1 MKIVN
6 YSLMFFILCF
16 IVLSLVMDPFEYD
29 SGNQREF
36 PDQIPELSLNIPLEE
51 NLSINR
57 DIDQKLSMPDQGFR
71 TNFDQAWTV
80 KVDTYSD
87 LIELETALKNLKN
100 LGYKVYSR
108 YENDNKDEYGLF
120 IGPTLE
126 KEDSFNVVDELKNIN
141 GYNPEVQKYD

>member
-1 MKIVN
+1 
-6 YSLMFFILCF
+6 
-16 IVLSLVMDPFEYD
+16 MDPVEYD

-36 PDQIPELSLNIPLEE
+36 PDEIPEVSLNIPLEE

-57 DIDQKLSMPDQGFR
+57 DIDQKFSMPNQGFR

-108 YENDNKDEYGLF
+108 YENDDKNKYGLF

-126 KEDSFNVVDELKNIN
+126 KADSFIVVDELKNIS

>member
-1 MKIVN
+1 
-6 YSLMFFILCF
+6 
-16 IVLSLVMDPFEYD
+16 MDPVEYD

-36 PDQIPELSLNIPLEE
+36 PDEIPEVSLNIPLEE

-57 DIDQKLSMPDQGFR
+57 DIDQKFSMPNQGFR

-87 LIELETALKNLKN
+87 LIELETALKDLKN

-108 YENDNKDEYGLF
+108 YENDNKDKYGLF
-120 IGPTLE
+120 IGPTL
-126 KEDSFNVVDELKNIN
+126 KKQDSSDVVKELKNIS

>member
-1 MKIVN
+1 
-6 YSLMFFILCF
+6 
-16 IVLSLVMDPFEYD
+16 MDPVEYD
-29 SGNQREF
+29 SGIQKEF
-36 PDQIPELSLNIPLEE
+36 PDEISEVSLNIPLEE

-57 DIDQKLSMPDQGFR
+57 DIDQKFSMPNQGFR

-108 YENDNKDEYGLF
+108 YETDNKDEYGLF

-126 KEDSFNVVDELKNIN
+126 KEDSFNVVEELKNIS

>member
-1 MKIVN
+1 
-6 YSLMFFILCF
+6 
-16 IVLSLVMDPFEYD
+16 MDPVEND
-29 SGNQREF
+29 LGNQREF
-36 PDQIPELSLNIPLEE
+36 PDEIPEVSLNIPLEE

-57 DIDQKLSMPDQGFR
+57 DIDQKFSMPNQGFR

>member
-6 YSLMFFILCF
+6 YSLVAFILCF
-16 IVLSLVMDPFEYD
+16 IILSLVLEPVEHD
-29 SGNQREF
+29 SDNQREF
-36 PDQIPELSLNIPLEE
+36 PEQIPEVSLNIPLEE

-57 DIDQKLSMPDQGFR
+57 DIDQKFSMPDQGFR

>member
-1 MKIVN
+1 VKIVN
-6 YSLMFFILCF
+6 YSLVAFILCF
-16 IVLSLVMDPFEYD
+16 IVLSLVLEPVEYD
-29 SGNQREF
+29 SDNQREF
-36 PDQIPELSLNIPLEE
+36 PNEIPEVSLKIPLEE

-57 DIDQKLSMPDQGFR
+57 DIDQKFSMPDQVFR

-120 IGPTLE
+120 IGPTLK
-126 KEDSFNVVDELKNIN
+126 KEDSSNVVEELKIIS
-141 GYNPEVQKYD
+141 GFNPEVQKYD

>member
-1 MKIVN
+1 MA
-6 YSLMFFILCF
+6 FILCF
-16 IVLSLVMDPFEYD
+16 IVLSLVLEPVEYD
-29 SGNQREF
+29 SDNQREF
-36 PDQIPELSLNIPLEE
+36 PNEIPEVSLKIPLEE
-51 NLSINR
+51 NLSSNR
-57 DIDQKLSMPDQGFR
+57 DIDQKFSMPDQGFR

-126 KEDSFNVVDELKNIN
+126 KEDSFNVVDELKNIS
-141 GYNPEVQKYD
+141 GYNPKVQKYD

>member
-1 MKIVN
+1 
-6 YSLMFFILCF
+6 
-16 IVLSLVMDPFEYD
+16 MDPVEYD

-36 PDQIPELSLNIPLEE
+36 LDEIPEVSLNIPLEE

-57 DIDQKLSMPDQGFR
+57 DIDQKFSMPNQGFR

>member
-1 MKIVN
+1 
-6 YSLMFFILCF
+6 
-16 IVLSLVMDPFEYD
+16 MDPVEYD
-29 SGNQREF
+29 LGNQREF
-36 PDQIPELSLNIPLEE
+36 PDEIPEVSLNIPLEE

-57 DIDQKLSMPDQGFR
+57 DIDQKFSMPNQGFR

>member
-1 MKIVN
+1 
-6 YSLMFFILCF
+6 
-16 IVLSLVMDPFEYD
+16 MDPVEYD
-29 SGNQREF
+29 SGNKREF
-36 PDQIPELSLNIPLEE
+36 PDEIPEVSLNIPLEE

-57 DIDQKLSMPDQGFR
+57 DIDQKFSMPNQGFR

>member
-1 MKIVN
+1 
-6 YSLMFFILCF
+6 
-16 IVLSLVMDPFEYD
+16 MDPVEYD

-36 PDQIPELSLNIPLEE
+36 PDEIPEVSLNIPLEE

-57 DIDQKLSMPDQGFR
+57 DIDQKFSMPNQGFR

-108 YENDNKDEYGLF
+108 YENDKKDEYGLF

-126 KEDSFNVVDELKNIN
+126 KEDSFNVVDELKNIS
-141 GYNPEVQKYD
+141 GYNPKVQKYD

>member
-1 MKIVN
+1 
-6 YSLMFFILCF
+6 
-16 IVLSLVMDPFEYD
+16 MDPVEYD
-29 SGNQREF
+29 SGNKREF
-36 PDQIPELSLNIPLEE
+36 PDTIPEVSLNIPLIE

-57 DIDQKLSMPDQGFR
+57 DIDQKFSMPNEGFR

-108 YENDNKDEYGLF
+108 YENDNKDNYGLF
-120 IGPTLE
+120 IGPTLK
-126 KEDSFNVVDELKNIN
+126 KEDSSNVVKELKNIS
-141 GYNPEVQKYD
+141 GFNPEVQKYD

>member
-1 MKIVN
+1 
-6 YSLMFFILCF
+6 
-16 IVLSLVMDPFEYD
+16 MDPVEYD

-36 PDQIPELSLNIPLEE
+36 PDEIPEVSLNIPLEE

-57 DIDQKLSMPDQGFR
+57 DIDQKFSMPNQGFR

-108 YENDNKDEYGLF
+108 YENDKKDEYGLF

>member
-1 MKIVN
+1 
-6 YSLMFFILCF
+6 
-16 IVLSLVMDPFEYD
+16 MDPVEYD

-36 PDQIPELSLNIPLEE
+36 PDEIPEVSLNIPLEE

-57 DIDQKLSMPDQGFR
+57 DIDQKFSMPNQGFR

-126 KEDSFNVVDELKNIN
+126 KEDSFNVVDELKNIS
-141 GYNPEVQKYD
+141 GYNPKVQKYD

>member
-1 MKIVN
+1 
-6 YSLMFFILCF
+6 
-16 IVLSLVMDPFEYD
+16 MDPVEYD
-29 SGNQREF
+29 SGNKREF
-36 PDQIPELSLNIPLEE
+36 PDTIPEVSLNIPLDE

-57 DIDQKLSMPDQGFR
+57 DVDQKFSMPNQGFR

-108 YENDNKDEYGLF
+108 YENDNKDNYGLF
-120 IGPTLE
+120 IGPTLK
-126 KEDSFNVVDELKNIN
+126 KEDSSNVVKELKNIS
-141 GYNPEVQKYD
+141 GFNPEVQKYD

>member
-1 MKIVN
+1 
-6 YSLMFFILCF
+6 
-16 IVLSLVMDPFEYD
+16 MDPVEYD

-36 PDQIPELSLNIPLEE
+36 PDEIPEVSLNIPLEE

-57 DIDQKLSMPDQGFR
+57 DIDQKISMPNQGFR

-126 KEDSFNVVDELKNIN
+126 KEDSFNVVEELKNIS

>member
-1 MKIVN
+1 
-6 YSLMFFILCF
+6 MFFILCF
-16 IVLSLVMDPFEYD
+16 IVLSIVIDPVEYD

-36 PDQIPELSLNIPLEE
+36 PDEIPEVSLNIPLEE

-57 DIDQKLSMPDQGFR
+57 DIDQKFSMPNQGFR

>member
-1 MKIVN
+1 MA
-6 YSLMFFILCF
+6 FILCF
-16 IVLSLVMDPFEYD
+16 IVLSLVLEPVEYD
-29 SGNQREF
+29 SDNQREF
-36 PDQIPELSLNIPLEE
+36 LNEIPEVSLKIPLEE

-57 DIDQKLSMPDQGFR
+57 DIDQKFSMPDQGFR

-120 IGPTLE
+120 IGPTLK
-126 KEDSFNVVDELKNIN
+126 KEDSSNVVEELKIIS
-141 GYNPEVQKYD
+141 GFNPEVQKYD

>member
-1 MKIVN
+1 
-6 YSLMFFILCF
+6 
-16 IVLSLVMDPFEYD
+16 MDPVEYD
-29 SGNQREF
+29 SGNKREF
-36 PDQIPELSLNIPLEE
+36 PDTIPEVSLNIPLDE

-57 DIDQKLSMPDQGFR
+57 DVDQKFSMPNEGFR

-108 YENDNKDEYGLF
+108 YENDNKDNYGLF
-120 IGPTLE
+120 IGPTLK
-126 KEDSFNVVDELKNIN
+126 KEDSSNVVKELKNIS
-141 GYNPEVQKYD
+141 GFNPEVQKYD

>member
-6 YSLMFFILCF
+6 YSLVAFILCF
-16 IVLSLVMDPFEYD
+16 IVLSLVLEPVEYD
-29 SGNQREF
+29 SDNHREF
-36 PDQIPELSLNIPLEE
+36 PNEIPELSLKIPLEE

-57 DIDQKLSMPDQGFR
+57 DIDQKFSMPDQGFR

-120 IGPTLE
+120 IGPTLK
-126 KEDSFNVVDELKNIN
+126 KEDSSNVVEELKIIS
-141 GYNPEVQKYD
+141 GFNPEVQKYD

>member
-1 MKIVN
+1 
-6 YSLMFFILCF
+6 
-16 IVLSLVMDPFEYD
+16 MDPVEYD
-29 SGNQREF
+29 SGNKREF
-36 PDQIPELSLNIPLEE
+36 PDTIPEVSLNIPLDE

-57 DIDQKLSMPDQGFR
+57 DIDQKHSMPNEGFR

-108 YENDNKDEYGLF
+108 YENDNKDKYGLF
-120 IGPTLE
+120 IGPTLK
-126 KEDSFNVVDELKNIN
+126 KEDSSNVVKELKNIS
-141 GYNPEVQKYD
+141 GFNPEVQKYD

>member
-1 MKIVN
+1 MA
-6 YSLMFFILCF
+6 FILCF
-16 IVLSLVMDPFEYD
+16 IVLSLVLEPVEYD
-29 SGNQREF
+29 SDNQREF
-36 PDQIPELSLNIPLEE
+36 PNEIPEVSLKIPLEE

-57 DIDQKLSMPDQGFR
+57 DIDQKFSMPDQGFR

-120 IGPTLE
+120 IGPTLK
-126 KEDSFNVVDELKNIN
+126 KEDSSNVVEELKIIS
-141 GYNPEVQKYD
+141 GFNPEVQKYD

>member
-1 MKIVN
+1 
-6 YSLMFFILCF
+6 
-16 IVLSLVMDPFEYD
+16 MDPVEYD

-36 PDQIPELSLNIPLEE
+36 PDEIPEASLNIPLEE

-57 DIDQKLSMPDQGFR
+57 DINQNFSMPNQGFR

-80 KVDTYSD
+80 KVDTFSD

-108 YENDNKDEYGLF
+108 YENDNKDKYGLF
-120 IGPTLE
+120 IGPTLK
-126 KEDSFNVVDELKNIN
+126 KEDSSNVVKELKNIS
-141 GYNPEVQKYD
+141 GFNPEVQKYD

>member
-1 MKIVN
+1 
-6 YSLMFFILCF
+6 
-16 IVLSLVMDPFEYD
+16 MDPVEYD
-29 SGNQREF
+29 SGNQRVF
-36 PDQIPELSLNIPLEE
+36 PEQIPEVSLNIPLEE

-57 DIDQKLSMPDQGFR
+57 DIDQKFSMPNQGFR

-108 YENDNKDEYGLF
+108 YENDKKDEYGLF

>member
-1 MKIVN
+1 
-6 YSLMFFILCF
+6 
-16 IVLSLVMDPFEYD
+16 MDPVEYD

-36 PDQIPELSLNIPLEE
+36 PDEIPEVSLNIPLEE

-57 DIDQKLSMPDQGFR
+57 DIDQKFSMPNQGFR

-126 KEDSFNVVDELKNIN
+126 IEDSFNVVDELKNIS
-141 GYNPEVQKYD
+141 GYNPKVQKYD

>member
-6 YSLMFFILCF
+6 YSLVFFILCF
-16 IVLSLVMDPFEYD
+16 IVLSIVIDPVEYD

-36 PDQIPELSLNIPLEE
+36 PDQIPEVSLNIPLEE

-57 DIDQKLSMPDQGFR
+57 DIDQKFSMPDRDFR

-80 KVDTYSD
+80 KVDTYRDIS
-87 LIELETALKNLKN
+87 ELETALKKLKN

-108 YENDNKDEYGLF
+108 YENDNKDGFVHRPYA
-120 IGPTLE
+120 E
-126 KEDSFNVVDELKNIN
+126 KRGFF
-141 GYNPEVQKYD
+141 QCC

>member
-6 YSLMFFILCF
+6 YSLVAFILCF
-16 IVLSLVMDPFEYD
+16 IVLSLVLEPVEYD
-29 SGNQREF
+29 SDSQREF
-36 PDQIPELSLNIPLEE
+36 PEKIPEVSLNIPLEE
-51 NLSINR
+51 NLSINK
-57 DIDQKLSMPDQGFR
+57 DIDQKFSMPDQGFR

>member
-1 MKIVN
+1 
-6 YSLMFFILCF
+6 
-16 IVLSLVMDPFEYD
+16 MDPVEYD

-36 PDQIPELSLNIPLEE
+36 PDEIPEVSLNIPLEE

-57 DIDQKLSMPDQGFR
+57 DIDQKFSMPNQGFR

-108 YENDNKDEYGLF
+108 YETGNKDEYGLF